1 MMSIHTLDQQVTTP
15 TDESRHDVSRE
26 PVGRAVVWTAAITA
40 LGGLLFGYDTG
51 VVSGALLFLHTSF
64 GNVSSFDKE
73 LVTGLLLIG
82 AAVGAFASGR
92 LSDRIGRRPV
102 ILLTACVFVAGV
114 LGAAFSPEL
123 WVLIAMRFV
132 IGLAVGSASMAVPL
146 YISEVAPPRVRG
158 ALVSFNQL
166 ALTMGILIAFLVDY
180 ALSSSAAWRLMFGL
194 AAIPAVLLFVGML
207 TQAESP
213 VWLVTH
219 GRMEEARRVLVRV
232 RSKDHDVDG
241 EIAEISALGQRT
253 SSYRELLRPDVRK
266 VVVIG
271 VLLAVFQQITGI
283 NTVIYYAPTLLHQ
296 AGLGNSA
303 SLLANVGNGIVN
315 VGMTVIAIWLIDKV
329 GRRVL
334 LIGGTIGMA
343 VALFVVAATFAVSG
357 NTLGHTEAIVAVVSL
372 AVYTGSFAI
381 GLGPVFWLLISE
393 IYPAQIRGKSMSIA
407 TIANWGANFV
417 VAISFLTLLNTISN
431 AGTFFLLGTLSL
443 TAVAYFW
450 KKVPE
455 TEGLTLEEIERDM
468 AAPAT

>member
-1 MMSIHTLDQQVTTP
+1 MTFHVIEESVTTSGGD
-15 TDESRHDVSRE
+15 TAEVDERRE

-51 VVSGALLFLHTSF
+51 VVSGALLFLQTSF

-73 LVTGLLLIG
+73 LVTGLLLVG

-102 ILLTACVFVAGV
+102 ILLTATVFVIGV

-194 AAIPAVLLFVGML
+194 AAIPAVLLFIGML

-232 RSKDHDVDG
+232 RSKDHDVNG
-241 EIAEISALGQRT
+241 EIAEISALGERT

-315 VGMTVIAIWLIDKV
+315 VGMTVIAIRLIDKV

-334 LIGGTIGMA
+334 LIGGTVGMA
-343 VALFVVAATFAVSG
+343 VALFVVAAAFAVSG
-357 NTLGHTEAIVAVVSL
+357 NTLGHTAAIVAVASL

-393 IYPAQIRGKSMSIA
+393 IYPARIRGKSMSIA

-431 AGTFFLLGTLSL
+431 AGTFFLLGFLSL

-468 AAPAT
+468 SQPTT

>member
-1 MMSIHTLDQQVTTP
+1 MSMQLLSGPVTP
-15 TDESRHDVSRE
+15 TNGTGMHDASQE
-26 PVGRAVVWTAAITA
+26 PVGRAVVWTAAVTA

-64 GNVSSFDKE
+64 GDVTSFDKE
-73 LVTGLLLIG
+73 LVTGLLLVG
-82 AAVGAFASGR
+82 AAVGAFGSGR
-92 LSDRIGRRPV
+92 FSDAIGRRPV
-102 ILLTACVFVAGV
+102 ILITAVIFVLGV
-114 LGAAFSPEL
+114 LGAAFSPTL
-123 WVLIAMRFV
+123 WFLIVMRFV

-166 ALTMGILIAFLVDY
+166 ALTSGILIAFLVDY

-213 VWLVTH
+213 VWLITH
-219 GRMEEARRVLVRV
+219 GRIADARRVLTRV
-232 RSKDHDVDG
+232 RSADHDV
-241 EIAEISALGQRT
+241 EAEINEIGSLNNDKA
-253 SSYRELLRPDVRK
+253 SYRELLQPGMRK
-266 VVVIG
+266 LVVIG

-296 AGLGNSA
+296 AGFGNSA

-315 VGMTVIAIWLIDKV
+315 VAMTVVAIRLIDKV

-334 LIGGTIGMA
+334 LLSGTIGMA
-343 VALFVVAATFAVSG
+343 IALIVVAATFALSG
-357 NTLGHTEAIVAVVSL
+357 ATLGHTAAIVAVASL

-393 IYPAQIRGKSMSIA
+393 IYPARIRGKSMSVA
-407 TIANWGANFV
+407 TIVNWGANFV
-417 VAISFLTLLNTISN
+417 VAVSFLTLLNAISN
-431 AGTFFLLGTLSL
+431 AGTFFLMGFLSL
-443 TAVAYFW
+443 VAVAYFW
-450 KKVPE
+450 RKVPE
-455 TEGLTLEEIERDM
+455 TEGLTLEEIEREM
-468 AAPAT
+468 A

>member
-1 MMSIHTLDQQVTTP
+1 MRAQVLGGP
-15 TDESRHDVSRE
+15 DARQE

-51 VVSGALLFLHTSF
+51 VVSGALLFLHNSF

-73 LVTGLLLIG
+73 LVTGVLLVG
-82 AAVGAFASGR
+82 AAVGAFGSGR
-92 LSDRIGRRPV
+92 LSDTLGRRPV
-102 ILLTACVFVAGV
+102 IFFTAVVFVVGV
-114 LGAAFSPEL
+114 LGAAFSPTL
-123 WVLIAMRFV
+123 WFLIVTRFV

-166 ALTMGILIAFLVDY
+166 ALTSGILIAFLVDY
-180 ALSSSAAWRLMFGL
+180 SLSSSADWRLMFGL

-219 GRMEEARRVLVRV
+219 GRLADARRVLTRV
-232 RSKDHDVDG
+232 RSADHDVEG
-241 EIAEISALGQRT
+241 EIEEISSL
-253 SSYRELLRPDVRK
+253 SNDKVSYRELLEPGVRK
-266 VVVIG
+266 LVVIG

-296 AGLGNSA
+296 AGFANSA

-315 VGMTVIAIWLIDKV
+315 VAMTVLAIRLIDKV

-334 LIGGTIGMA
+334 LLSGTIGMA
-343 VALFVVAATFAVSG
+343 IALLVLASTFALGG
-357 NTLGHTEAIVAVVSL
+357 NTLGHTASIVAVASL
-372 AVYTGSFAI
+372 VVYTGSFAI

-393 IYPAQIRGKSMSIA
+393 IYPARIRGKSMSIA
-407 TIANWGANFV
+407 TMANWGANFV
-417 VAISFLTLLNTISN
+417 VAVSFLTLLGAISN
-431 AGTFFLLGTLSL
+431 AGTFFLMGFLSL
-443 TAVAYFW
+443 FAVAYFW
-450 KKVPE
+450 RKVPE
-455 TEGLTLEEIERDM
+455 TEGLTLEEIEREM
-468 AAPAT
+468 A